1 MNILDAVI
9 ITILIVGVLGG
20 MSRGLIKQA
29 VLLIGLVVCLV
40 FAFSLR
46 TPIATFMYEYLP
58 FFKFGGL
65 FSGVSIINILLY
77 ELIAFLII
85 FSLLYLVLRILLKI
99 TGIIEKIL
107 DMTIILGF
115 FSKIGGGIVGFIE
128 AYILVFVFLFVFSQP
143 FIRVT
148 GLDSSKVGNFI
159 LDKTPVMSG
168 AIEDTRK
175 AINEVYTLTT
185 KYKNDKNKL
194 NQETIKLFIKYDII
208 TEENVK
214 KLREK
219 GKLE

>member
-20 MSRGLIKQA
+20 MSRGLIKQL
-29 VLLIGLVVCLV
+29 VLLFGLVVCLV

-208 TEENVK
+208 TEENVQ

-219 GKLE
+219 GKL

>member
-85 FSLLYLVLRILLKI
+85 FSLLYLVLRILLRI

-128 AYILVFVFLFVFSQP
+128 AYILVFVFLFVCNQP

-159 LDKTPVMSG
+159 LDKTPVMSS

-208 TEENVK
+208 TEENVQ

-219 GKLE
+219 GKL

>member
-77 ELIAFLII
+77 ELIAFLI
-85 FSLLYLVLRILLKI
+85 

-128 AYILVFVFLFVFSQP
+128 AYILVFVFLFVCNQP

-208 TEENVK
+208 TEENVQ

-219 GKLE
+219 GKL

>member
-128 AYILVFVFLFVFSQP
+128 AYILVFVFLFVCNQP

-159 LDKTPVMSG
+159 LDKTPVMSS

-208 TEENVK
+208 TEENVQ

-219 GKLE
+219 GKL

>member
-159 LDKTPVMSG
+159 LDKTPVMSS

-175 AINEVYTLTT
+175 VINEVYTLTT

-208 TEENVK
+208 TEGNVQ

-219 GKLE
+219 GKL

>member
-128 AYILVFVFLFVFSQP
+128 AYILVFVFLFVCNQP

-194 NQETIKLFIKYDII
+194 NEETIKLFIKYDII
-208 TEENVK
+208 TEENVQ

-219 GKLE
+219 GKL

>member
-128 AYILVFVFLFVFSQP
+128 AYILVFVFLFVCNQP

-208 TEENVK
+208 TEENVQ

-219 GKLE
+219 GKL

>member
-77 ELIAFLII
+77 IFKSQQFFKDCCFLAE
-85 FSLLYLVLRILLKI
+85 YAVL
-99 TGIIEKIL
+99 
-107 DMTIILGF
+107 
-115 FSKIGGGIVGFIE
+115 
-128 AYILVFVFLFVFSQP
+128 A
-143 FIRVT
+143 
-148 GLDSSKVGNFI
+148 
-159 LDKTPVMSG
+159 
-168 AIEDTRK
+168 
-175 AINEVYTLTT
+175 VYTFLGDCLRMAFGTGR
-185 KYKNDKNKL
+185 
-194 NQETIKLFIKYDII
+194 
-208 TEENVK
+208 
-214 KLREK
+214 LREAS
-219 GKLE
+219 KLH

>member
-29 VLLIGLVVCLV
+29 VLLIGLVVCLI

-128 AYILVFVFLFVFSQP
+128 AYILVFVFLFVCNQP

-185 KYKNDKNKL
+185 KYKNDLWGFK
-194 NQETIKLFIKYDII
+194 IPA
-208 TEENVK
+208 
-214 KLREK
+214 
-219 GKLE
+219 

>member
-20 MSRGLIKQA
+20 MSRGLIKQV

-128 AYILVFVFLFVFSQP
+128 AYILVFVFLFVCNQP

-159 LDKTPVMSG
+159 LDKTPVMSS

-175 AINEVYTLTT
+175 VINEVYTLTT

-194 NQETIKLFIKYDII
+194 NQETVKLFIKYDII
-208 TEENVK
+208 TEENVQ

-219 GKLE
+219 GKL

>member
-29 VLLIGLVVCLV
+29 VLLIGLVVCLI

-128 AYILVFVFLFVFSQP
+128 AYILVFVFLFVCNQP

-175 AINEVYTLTT
+175 AINEVYTLPT

-208 TEENVK
+208 TEENVQ

>member
-20 MSRGLIKQA
+20 MSRGLIKQV

-99 TGIIEKIL
+99 TGIIIKSPCCACWQAL
-107 DMTIILGF
+107 FCWGQSFARWFLRKKQTIRWSL
-115 FSKIGGGIVGFIE
+115 S
-128 AYILVFVFLFVFSQP
+128 ASW
-143 FIRVT
+143 
-148 GLDSSKVGNFI
+148 
-159 LDKTPVMSG
+159 
-168 AIEDTRK
+168 A
-175 AINEVYTLTT
+175 
-185 KYKNDKNKL
+185 
-194 NQETIKLFIKYDII
+194 
-208 TEENVK
+208 
-214 KLREK
+214 
-219 GKLE
+219 

>member
-29 VLLIGLVVCLV
+29 VLLIGLVFCLV
-40 FAFSLR
+40 LAFSLR

-99 TGIIEKIL
+99 TGIIEK
-107 DMTIILGF
+107 
-115 FSKIGGGIVGFIE
+115 
-128 AYILVFVFLFVFSQP
+128 Y
-143 FIRVT
+143 
-148 GLDSSKVGNFI
+148 
-159 LDKTPVMSG
+159 
-168 AIEDTRK
+168 
-175 AINEVYTLTT
+175 
-185 KYKNDKNKL
+185 
-194 NQETIKLFIKYDII
+194 
-208 TEENVK
+208 
-214 KLREK
+214 
-219 GKLE
+219 

>member
-20 MSRGLIKQA
+20 MSRGLIKQV

-128 AYILVFVFLFVFSQP
+128 AYILVFVFLFVCNQP

-159 LDKTPVMSG
+159 LDKTPVMSS

-194 NQETIKLFIKYDII
+194 NQETVKLFIKYDII
-208 TEENVK
+208 TEENVQ

-219 GKLE
+219 GKL

>member
-58 FFKFGGL
+58 FFRFGGL

-128 AYILVFVFLFVFSQP
+128 AYILVFVFLFVCNQP

-208 TEENVK
+208 TEENVQ

-219 GKLE
+219 GKL

>member
-29 VLLIGLVVCLV
+29 VLLIGLVVCLI

-128 AYILVFVFLFVFSQP
+128 AYILVFVFLFVCNQP

-159 LDKTPVMSG
+159 LDKTPVMSS

-194 NQETIKLFIKYDII
+194 NEETIKLFIKYDII
-208 TEENVK
+208 TEENVQ

-219 GKLE
+219 GKL

>member
-159 LDKTPVMSG
+159 LDKTPVMSS

-175 AINEVYTLTT
+175 VINEVYTLTT

-208 TEENVK
+208 TEENVQ

-219 GKLE
+219 GKL

>member
-20 MSRGLIKQA
+20 MSRGLIKQV

-128 AYILVFVFLFVFSQP
+128 AYILVFVFLFICSQP
-143 FIRVT
+143 FIRIT

-185 KYKNDKNKL
+185 KYKNDKSKL

-208 TEENVK
+208 TEENVQ

>member
-29 VLLIGLVVCLV
+29 VLLIGLVVCLI

-128 AYILVFVFLFVFSQP
+128 AYILVFVFLLVFSQP

-159 LDKTPVMSG
+159 LDKTPVMSS

-208 TEENVK
+208 TEENVQ

-219 GKLE
+219 GKL

>member
-40 FAFSLR
+40 LAFSLR

-85 FSLLYLVLRILLKI
+85 FSVLYLVLRILLKI

-128 AYILVFVFLFVFSQP
+128 AYIIVFVFLFVCCQP

-148 GLDSSKVGNFI
+148 GLDNSKVANYI
-159 LDKTPVMSG
+159 LDKTPIMSP

-175 AINEVYTLTT
+175 AVNEVYTLTT

-208 TEENVK
+208 TEENVQ

-219 GKLE
+219 GKL

>member
-159 LDKTPVMSG
+159 LDKTPVMSS

-208 TEENVK
+208 TEGNVQ

-219 GKLE
+219 GKL

>member
-20 MSRGLIKQA
+20 MSRGLIKQV

-128 AYILVFVFLFVFSQP
+128 AYILVFVFLFVCNQP

-159 LDKTPVMSG
+159 LDKTPVMSS

-194 NQETIKLFIKYDII
+194 NQETIKLFIEYDII

>member
-29 VLLIGLVVCLV
+29 VLLIGLVVCLI

-128 AYILVFVFLFVFSQP
+128 AYILVFVFLFVCNQP

-185 KYKNDKNKL
+185 KYKNDKNTHFCSIINNENTHFCIFKAHFVS
-194 NQETIKLFIKYDII
+194 IFISAAY
-208 TEENVK
+208 
-214 KLREK
+214 
-219 GKLE
+219 

>member
-1 MNILDAVI
+1 MNITDAII
-9 ITILIVGVLGG
+9 ITILIIGVLGG
-20 MSRGLIKQA
+20 MSRGLIKQV
-29 VLLIGLVVCLV
+29 VLLIGLVVCV
-40 FAFSLR
+40 IFAFYLR

-77 ELIAFLII
+77 ELIAFLVV
-85 FSLLYLVLRILLKI
+85 FSILYLVLRILLKI

-107 DMTIILGF
+107 DATIILGF
-115 FSKIGGGIVGFIE
+115 FSKIGGGIIGFIE
-128 AYILVFVFLFVFSQP
+128 AYIIVFIFLFICSQP

-159 LDKTPVMSG
+159 LDSTPIMSP
-168 AIEDTRK
+168 AIKDTRD
-175 AINEVYTLTT
+175 AINEVYDLTK

-194 NQETIKLFIKYDII
+194 NEETIKLFIKYDII
-208 TEENVK
+208 TEENVQ

-219 GKLE
+219 GKL

>member
-208 TEENVK
+208 TEENVQ

-219 GKLE
+219 GKL